1 MPEGIINNLV
11 EAVELLLKFIEDNSV
26 QDEMA
31 NDGDGYIDTYRSH
44 EFNKLIANTQEKL
57 DKAKIDHRRAKARTD
72 AEAMEWE
79 KKIGENNIK

>member
-31 NDGDGYIDTYRSH
+31 DDGDGYTDTWRSS
-44 EFNKLIANTQEKL
+44 EFNNLLANTQEKL
-57 DKAKIDHRRAKARTD
+57 DEAKEVTQWVCMTK
-72 AEAMEWE
+72 
-79 KKIGENNIK
+79 